1 MVLVFSSCKFSCD
14 GNFGSLVFQGVVKYN
29 AINQLPT
36 SSEIFIVD
44 KSLDELKKAFNVLLD
59 IPNVVVDEVE
69 IDRQENYRVTL
80 HSIEQGTH
88 CHKCGHFIDH
98 FYGHGEFITLRH
110 LPVMGRQVELR
121 LRPRRYLCTQYEEL
135 STTSQKLGWYEPR
148 SGCRPRLHT
157 PLINYA
163 MFDFFDDR

>member
-1 MVLVFSSCKFSCD
+1 M
-14 GNFGSLVFQGVVKYN
+14 
-29 AINQLPT
+29 
-36 SSEIFIVD
+36 D

-121 LRPRRYLCTQYEEL
+121 FRPRRYLCTQCREP
-135 STTSQKLGWYEPR
+135 STTTQKLEWYEPR
-148 SGCRPRLHT
+148 SGCTKAFENHILLVCVNSTVLDVSIKEDIGYEAVRG
-157 PLINYA
+157 II
-163 MFDFFDDR
+163 DRYIVKRID